1 MEQHKIRL
9 CNNKLDFSESRTSL
23 DSSLANLFYGQQND
37 IFASNV
43 NNKMISSIWV
53 NFSDNYT
60 VNENLAEI
68 NQFGNKNKTLNALS
82 DLTLN
87 EADSRVFN
95 ANNNWSKFSSNS
107 NDKLAGLSNFL
118 YRRTENERTELYTT
132 EFVNSIKEAFSQIP
146 KPVRP
151 SPLKNCDCAEIKQ
164 DALVKIRDIDFNQQ
178 SSSYGR
184 LMQSQFNK
192 NVLSVLSYAEYHR
205 AKANKQTKLFD
216 FYNFILGMAYY
227 WENNAA
233 IMSSKNNYIP
243 KKKQPNPLLRA
254 ACLPHVKVVQD
265 WREGN
270 PSESRLPLR
279 NIPTFSAATSAVGD
293 LGLGIISKLLGYID
307 VGMSYKW
314 GQFQEA
320 AVEYEVCNNCSGIY
334 LDSSINP
341 SNLFTLNKPFL
352 KELDAPFR
360 PHLIPQFVWI
370 DFTLDILNFDS
381 NNPQDYEKKAIKQG
395 IKLMDKYRRQGINER
410 SFYLAS
416 LAFARMPKSMQKE
429 NSNIWNLVNQ
439 HDISENDYLE
449 HVLENDTGVNLG
461 ELGISNQRFFRL
473 KSQKKQL
480 KSVQNKVNNL
490 ALKAHRNVV
499 DDINEL
505 RSITSGTN
513 QTICDLYDKVRIGSV
528 GHLVCEV
535 PAD

>member
-1 MEQHKIRL
+1 M
-9 CNNKLDFSESRTSL
+9 DFSESGVSL
-23 DSSLANLFYGQQND
+23 DSSLANLFDSQQND
-37 IFASNV
+37 IFASKV
-43 NNKMISSIWV
+43 NNKLNYGTW
-53 NFSDNYT
+53 DNYT
-60 VNENLAEI
+60 ANESPAEI
-68 NQFGNKNKTLNALS
+68 NQDGNKNKNLNRLS
-82 DLTLN
+82 YLTFN
-87 EADSRVFN
+87 KAASQAFN
-95 ANNNWSKFSSNS
+95 ANNNWKKFSSYS
-107 NDKLAGLSNFL
+107 NDKLTGLSNSI
-118 YRRTENERTELYTT
+118 YRRAEKERAELHTT
-132 EFVNSIKEAFSQIP
+132 EFVNSMKEAFSQIP

-151 SPLKNCDCAEIKQ
+151 SPLKNCDCADINQ
-164 DALVKIRDIDFNQQ
+164 DALVKTRDIDFDQL
-178 SSSYGR
+178 SSSYGK

-205 AKANKQTKLFD
+205 AKANKQTKLYD

-233 IMSSKNNYIP
+233 TMSSKNNNIS

-270 PSESRLPLR
+270 PSESILPLR

-320 AVEYEVCNNCSGIY
+320 AVEYEICNNCSGIF

-352 KELDAPFR
+352 KELDSPFK
-360 PHLIPQFVWI
+360 PHLIPQFVWV
-370 DFTLDILNFDS
+370 DFTLDLLNFDS
-381 NNPQDYEKKAIKQG
+381 NNPHDYEKKAIKQG
-395 IKLMDKYRRQGINER
+395 IKLMDKYRHQGINER

-429 NSNIWNLVNQ
+429 NSKIWNLVNQ
-439 HDISENDYLE
+439 HDISKTEFLE
-449 HVLENDTGVNLG
+449 HVLETDAGVSLR

-473 KSQKKQL
+473 KSQKMQFQ
-480 KSVQNKVNNL
+480 SVQNEVNNL
-490 ALKAHRNVV
+490 ALKAHRHVV

-505 RSITSGTN
+505 RSITSSTN
-513 QTICDLYDKVRIGSV
+513 QTICDFYDKARIGSV
-528 GHLVCEV
+528 GNLVCDV
-535 PAD
+535 PADRIMVRDN